1 MLEVDMLTVTHN
13 GFLKL
18 SSNYYYPN
26 SYASTSES
34 AAAQNSEKS
43 LTGSSIHTADD
54 LPVDTVAVPDEETVS
69 STENRQGGFFPWL
82 SIYGIVVL
90 PPKRQRNIWSD
101 YGRLLVV

>member
-1 MLEVDMLTVTHN
+1 MPTVTHN
-13 GFLKL
+13 EVLKL

-26 SYASTSES
+26 AYASTSES

-69 STENRQGGFFPWL
+69 STENRQGVFFPWL
-82 SIYGIVVL
+82 SI
-90 PPKRQRNIWSD
+90 
-101 YGRLLVV
+101 